1 MIAQSVL
8 VLLVTAVILA
18 CSVIRSVRGNYP
30 LKESPVFSQSLFVLL
45 VTTLFFACNIARA
58 IQTN

>member
-1 MIAQSVL
+1 MIAQSAL
-8 VLLVTAVILA
+8 VLLVTARHPCLFRHSLRAGQLTVKGIA
-18 CSVIRSVRGNYP
+18 
-30 LKESPVFSQSLFVLL
+30 VFSQSLFVLL